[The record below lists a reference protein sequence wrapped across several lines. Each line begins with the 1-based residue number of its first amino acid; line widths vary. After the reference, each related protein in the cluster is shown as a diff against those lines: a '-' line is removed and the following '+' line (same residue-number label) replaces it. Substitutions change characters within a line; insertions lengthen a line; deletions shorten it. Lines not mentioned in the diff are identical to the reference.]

1 MLQVGKGQV
10 AAQPALGR
18 LEVDGIL
25 VRGALEAFTVG
36 LRSHLHRSPILWL
49 ANCHFS
55 NPYGQNSRRA
65 RCPTHELL
73 NFTSI
78 AGS

>member
-25 VRGALEAFTVG
+25 VRAALEAFTVG
-36 LRSHLHRSPILWL
+36 LRSHLHRSPIQSLL
-49 ANCHFS
+49 KNVK
-55 NPYGQNSRRA
+55 
-65 RCPTHELL
+65 ELE
-73 NFTSI
+73 SKERM
-78 AGS
+78 